1 MVKLYLPTHQY
12 AGPYPMPQNER
23 EDLLQRM
30 YNTRSL
36 IVGAEQMEL
45 SELRDLVQAQEGKTK
60 EGYYEK
66 KIPQHTGAIK
76 GTADYIQAQG
86 ALREYAAWRRKK
98 AQAEGLEA
106 KDE

>member
-1 MVKLYLPTHQY
+1 MVKFYLPTHRY
-12 AGPYPMPQNER
+12 AGPYPFPQNER

-66 KIPQHTGAIK
+66 KIPQHTGAVK

-86 ALREYAAWRRKK
+86 ALREYAKWRRKK
-98 AQAEGLEA
+98 QQAAGLA
-106 KDE
+106 PKDE

>member
-1 MVKLYLPTHQY
+1 MVKLYLPTHKY

-36 IVGAEQMEL
+36 IVGAEQMEIE
-45 SELRDLVQAQEGKTK
+45 ELRDHVQAQEGKMK
-60 EGYYEK
+60 SGHYEK
-66 KIPQHTGAIK
+66 VMPMHKGAVE
-76 GTADYIQAQG
+76 GTVDYIQAQG

-98 AQAEGLEA
+98 QQAAGEA
-106 KDE
+106 PKD

>member
-30 YNTRSL
+30 YKTRSL
-36 IVGAEQMEL
+36 IVGAEQMEIE
-45 SELRDLVQAQEGKTK
+45 ELRDLVQAQEGKEK
-60 EGYYEK
+60 EGHYEK
-66 KIPQHTGAIK
+66 TMPMHKGAVK
-76 GTADYIQAQG
+76 GTVEYIQAQG

-98 AQAEGLEA
+98 REVEGLVPKE
-106 KDE
+106 

>member
-1 MVKLYLPTHQY
+1 MVKIYLPTHQY

-30 YNTRSL
+30 YNSRSL
-36 IVGAEQMEL
+36 IVGAEKMEIE
-45 SELRDLVQAQEGKTK
+45 ELRDLVQAQEGKTK

-66 KIPQHTGAIK
+66 KIPQHTGAVR

-98 AQAEGLEA
+98 QQAEGLIS

>member
-1 MVKLYLPTHQY
+1 MVKIYLPTHQY
-12 AGPYPMPQNER
+12 SGPYPFPQNER

-36 IVGAEQMEL
+36 IVGAEDMEIE
-45 SELRDLVQAQEGKTK
+45 ELRDLVQAQEGKTA

-66 KIPQHTGAIK
+66 KIPQHRGAVK

-86 ALREYAAWRRKK
+86 ALREYANYRRKK
-98 AQAEGLEA
+98 QQAAGLIP

>member
-30 YNTRSL
+30 YNSRSL

-98 AQAEGLEA
+98 QQAEGLIS